1 MDGVFR
7 IPEPPP
13 EPPQPLAGQAGSPDL
28 LRLDAEERSRQS
40 ALARELAEK
49 KPDVTVSGGVRYLNE
64 YQDGALVAGLSI
76 PLPWSDKRQGTI
88 AEARAR
94 LDQTRARRRAE
105 ELRLRA
111 ALNQSRQAY
120 EDARLTA
127 LSLEQSILPA
137 AWSAFETVQ
146 EGYRQGK
153 IDYLDVLDAQ
163 RTWFELKGSHIEAV
177 AAGLLAAVD
186 IQRLTGGILALP
198 AGDATPAH

>member
-1 MDGVFR
+1 M
-7 IPEPPP
+7 
-13 EPPQPLAGQAGSPDL
+13 
-28 LRLDAEERSRQS
+28 
-40 ALARELAEK
+40 
-49 KPDVTVSGGVRYLNE
+49 
-64 YQDGALVAGLSI
+64 
-76 PLPWSDKRQGTI
+76 
-88 AEARAR
+88 R

-105 ELRLRA
+105 ENRLRA
-111 ALNQSRQAY
+111 ALSQSRQAF
-120 EDARLTA
+120 EDARQTA
-127 LSLEQSILPA
+127 ISLEQSILPA

-163 RTWFELKGSHIEAV
+163 RTWFELKGSQIEAV